1 MKPSTLS
8 QQLLDD
14 ALGLPDEQR
23 AALAAVLIASL
34 AECVDADAEAAW
46 PTEIAHRLREV
57 QSGAVRTIPWSQ
69 ARQMIVSDERPDV

>member
-1 MKPSTLS
+1 MPSNLS

-23 AALAAVLIASL
+23 AALAAMLIASL
-34 AECVDADAEAAW
+34 DESVDEDAEAAW
-46 PTEIAHRLREV
+46 ATEIAQRLREV

>member
-1 MKPSTLS
+1 MLPNLS

-34 AECVDADAEAAW
+34 DESVDEDAEAAW
-46 PTEIAHRLREV
+46 ATEIARRLRDV
-57 QSGAVRTIPWSQ
+57 QSGAVKTIPWSQ
-69 ARQMIVSDERPDV
+69 ARQMIVADEQPDV